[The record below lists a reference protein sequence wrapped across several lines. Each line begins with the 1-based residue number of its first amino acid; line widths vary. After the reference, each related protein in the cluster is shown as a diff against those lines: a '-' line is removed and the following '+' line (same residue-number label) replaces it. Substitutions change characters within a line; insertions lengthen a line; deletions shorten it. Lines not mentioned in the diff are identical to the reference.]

1 MPVAQRATQM
11 LLKSSQTP
19 TWGYLQEPRTPLHY
33 VDARIKQLW
42 LVALLA
48 LSARASV
55 PFKLLAGGLVV
66 GASVTCLP
74 RRLWKAQ
81 LSQLAWISAL
91 LFLSF
96 ALASEVSP
104 VLTDRGLSPSVDGL
118 PAVHEVVGDA
128 YKYVLVK
135 IGPFAATQRSIR
147 LASSS
152 VALTLVSLQGAS
164 LVLVTSTAEELGG
177 GIRSVLRPLEVLG

>member
-1 MPVAQRATQM
+1 MPVAQRATQ
-11 LLKSSQTP
+11 LLLQSSQTP

-42 LVALLA
+42 LVTLLA
-48 LSARASV
+48 LSARAPV
-55 PFKLLAGGLVV
+55 PFKVLAGGVVV
-66 GASVTCLP
+66 GASVACLP

-81 LSQLAWISAL
+81 LSQLSWICAL

-104 VLTDRGLSPSVDGL
+104 VLTDRGLPPSVDGL
-118 PAVHEVVGDA
+118 PAASEVAGEA
-128 YKYVLVK
+128 YRYVLVK
-135 IGPFAATQRSIR
+135 LGPFAATQRSVR
-147 LASSS
+147 LATSS

-164 LVLVTSTAEELGG
+164 LVLVTSTAEELGAG
-177 GIRSVLRPLEVLG
+177 VRSLLRPLGALG